1 CRARASGQA
10 GDGAGLAAG
19 GDARLLDG
27 GGGFRRA
34 DGVDQVE
41 FELVEVGHRGLHLAG
56 RSGFV
61 THRNLYGVPMGRLAL
76 AIPLVLLAGCGA
88 ADGAGVAD
96 CRFDASTCAHFE
108 ERAAQLQWVR
118 TADAERDAEAAIAAG
133 NPPIIGLY
141 G

>member
-1 CRARASGQA
+1 
-10 GDGAGLAAG
+10 
-19 GDARLLDG
+19 
-27 GGGFRRA
+27 
-34 DGVDQVE
+34 
-41 FELVEVGHRGLHLAG
+41 
-56 RSGFV
+56 
-61 THRNLYGVPMGRLAL
+61 MGRLAL

-141 G
+141 GYGAYFPGLPEGGSAEGCPTRMLAGTADYLDSETAELQALAETYAETYNREVWPHVTCQTRKSPPA